1 MNRRFTLSSALAAT
15 LLLAVTACGSSGG
28 SAKPTAG
35 STAVSTAGST
45 SGGTTA
51 AAAGSKCDPATLSK
65 IQSSIDAAQ
74 SKAQSKGPN
83 GETAKPASDVTLT
96 DAEIAKVKAMNATAA
111 IVFHT
116 KASDWSTAQET
127 GLKTEFARL
136 GITVTDVT
144 DAGFKAD
151 QQIIDIET
159 VRAKKPSIM
168 VSIPVDAAA
177 TAAAYKAVAA
187 AGTKLVF
194 MDNIAAGLKQ
204 GTDYVSVV
212 SADNYG
218 NGVVSAHLMAKAL
231 CGKGKIATVFHG
243 ADFFVTKQ
251 RHEGFANTI
260 KSDYPGIQIVDEK
273 AIDGADFATL
283 AQDATNAIL
292 AKNQDLQGIWAV
304 WDTPAEGVLAAINS
318 NNRKAVIVITEDLG
332 KPVAIEMAKNGQVRG
347 LGAQR
352 PYQAGITE
360 ADLGAYG
367 LLGKTAPDY
376 VALPALAVDHDNVLK
391 SWKDVY
397 FQDAPA
403 DIASA
408 FKK

>member
-1 MNRRFTLSSALAAT
+1 MNRRLTLSSALAAT
-15 LLLAVTACGSSGG
+15 LFLTMTACGSSGG
-28 SAKPTAG
+28 SSTPNDKSTAAG
-35 STAVSTAGST
+35 ST
-45 SGGTTA
+45 
-51 AAAGSKCDPATLSK
+51 CDPAVLSK
-65 IQSSIDAAQ
+65 IETSIDAAQ
-74 SKAQSKGPN
+74 TKAQSTGPN
-83 GETAKPASDVTLT
+83 GEAAKPASDVTLT
-96 DAEIAKVKAMNATAA
+96 DDEIAKVKAMNATAA

-151 QQIIDIET
+151 QQITDIET
-159 VRAKKPSIM
+159 VMAKKPSIM

-177 TAAAYKAVAA
+177 TADAYKAVAA

-194 MDNIAAGLKQ
+194 MDNVAAGLQQ

-212 SADNYG
+212 SADNFG

-251 RHEGFANTI
+251 RHDGFVNTI
-260 KSDYPGIQIVDEK
+260 KSDYPDIQIVDEK
-273 AIDGADFATL
+273 GIDGADFATL

-318 NNRKAVIVITEDLG
+318 NNRKGVIVITEDLG
-332 KPVAIEMAKNGQVRG
+332 KPVAIEMAKNGQVKG

-352 PYQAGITE
+352 PYEAGITE
-360 ADLGAYG
+360 ARLAAYG

-376 VALPALAVDHDNVLK
+376 VALPALAVDHDNLLQ

-397 FQDAPA
+397 FEDAPA
-403 DIASA
+403 DVASA
-408 FKK
+408 FKG

>member
-1 MNRRFTLSSALAAT
+1 MNRSRTLSSALAAT
-15 LLLAVTACGSSGG
+15 LLVALAACGSDGKSSPQPAGAAGGNAAGATSG
-28 SAKPTAG
+28 SA
-35 STAVSTAGST
+35 
-45 SGGTTA
+45 
-51 AAAGSKCDPATLSK
+51 CDQATITK
-65 IQSSIDAAQ
+65 IQASIDAAQ
-74 SKAQSKGPN
+74 SKAQSTGPH
-83 GETAKPASDVTLT
+83 GEAAKPASDVTLT
-96 DAEIAKVKAMNATAA
+96 DDEIAKVKAMNATAA

-136 GITVTDVT
+136 GIKVTDVT

-151 QQIIDIET
+151 QQITDIET
-159 VRAKKPSIM
+159 VMAKKPSIM

-177 TAAAYKAVAA
+177 TADAYKAVAA

-194 MDNIAAGLKQ
+194 MDNVAVGLKQ

-231 CGKGKIATVFHG
+231 CGKGKIATVYHG

-251 RHEGFANTI
+251 RHEGFVNTI

-304 WDTPAEGVLAAINS
+304 WDTPGEGVLAAINS
-318 NNRKAVIVITEDLG
+318 NNRKDVIVITEDLG
-332 KPVAIEMAKNGQVRG
+332 KPVAIEMAKNGQVKG

-397 FQDAPA
+397 FQAAPA
-403 DIASA
+403 DIADA
-408 FKK
+408 FKG

>member
-1 MNRRFTLSSALAAT
+1 MNRRPTLSSALAAT
-15 LLLAVTACGSSGG
+15 LLLAVTACGSSG
-28 SAKPTAG
+28 SSSTPTSE
-35 STAVSTAGST
+35 STG
-45 SGGTTA
+45 GGTTA
-51 AAAGSKCDPATLSK
+51 AAAGSKCDPAILSK
-65 IQSSIDAAQ
+65 IQTSIDAAQ
-74 SKAQSKGPN
+74 SEAQSKGPN

-96 DAEIAKVKAMNATAA
+96 DDEITKVKAMHATAA

-151 QQIIDIET
+151 QQITDIET
-159 VRAKKPSIM
+159 VMAKKPSIM

-177 TAAAYKAVAA
+177 TADAYKAVAA

-231 CGKGKIATVFHG
+231 CGKGNIATVFHG

-251 RHEGFANTI
+251 RHEGFVNTI
-260 KSDYPGIQIVDEK
+260 KSDYPDIKIVDEK
-273 AIDGADFATL
+273 GIDGADFATL

-318 NNRKAVIVITEDLG
+318 NNRKGVIVITEDLG
-332 KPVAIEMAKNGQVRG
+332 KPVAIEMAKNGQVKG

-352 PYQAGITE
+352 PYEAGITE
-360 ADLGAYG
+360 AILGAYG

-376 VALPALAVDHDNVLK
+376 VALPALAVDHDNVLQ

-408 FKK
+408 FRN

>member
-1 MNRRFTLSSALAAT
+1 MNRRPTLSSALAAT
-15 LLLAVTACGSSGG
+15 LLLAVTACGSSG
-28 SAKPTAG
+28 SSSTPTAE
-35 STAVSTAGST
+35 STG
-45 SGGTTA
+45 GGTTA
-51 AAAGSKCDPATLSK
+51 AAAGSKCDPAILSK
-65 IQSSIDAAQ
+65 IQTSIDAAQ

-83 GETAKPASDVTLT
+83 GEAAKPASDVTLT
-96 DAEIAKVKAMNATAA
+96 DDEIAKVKAMNATAA

-151 QQIIDIET
+151 QQITDIET
-159 VRAKKPSIM
+159 VMAKKPSIM

-177 TAAAYKAVAA
+177 TADAYKAVAA

-194 MDNIAAGLKQ
+194 MDNVAAGLQQ

-231 CGKGKIATVFHG
+231 CGKGNIATVFHG

-251 RHEGFANTI
+251 RHDGFVNTI
-260 KSDYPGIQIVDEK
+260 KSDYPDIKIVDEK
-273 AIDGADFATL
+273 GIDGADFATL

-318 NNRKAVIVITEDLG
+318 NNRKGVIVITEDLG
-332 KPVAIEMAKNGQVRG
+332 KPVAIEMAKNGQVKG

-376 VALPALAVDHDNVLK
+376 VALPALAVDHDNVLQ

-403 DIASA
+403 DIAGA
-408 FKK
+408 FKN

>member
-1 MNRRFTLSSALAAT
+1 MNRRPTLSSALAAT
-15 LLLAVTACGSSGG
+15 LLLAVTACGSSG
-28 SAKPTAG
+28 SSSTPTAG
-35 STAVSTAGST
+35 STG
-45 SGGTTA
+45 GGTTA
-51 AAAGSKCDPATLSK
+51 AAAGSKCDPAILSK
-65 IQSSIDAAQ
+65 IQTSIDAAQ
-74 SKAQSKGPN
+74 SKAQSKGPH

-144 DAGFKAD
+144 DAGFKAE
-151 QQIIDIET
+151 QQITDIQT
-159 VRAKKPSIM
+159 VMAKKPSIM
-168 VSIPVDAAA
+168 VSIPVDAGA
-177 TAAAYKAVAA
+177 TADAYKAVAA

-194 MDNIAAGLKQ
+194 MDNVADGMKQ
-204 GTDYVSVV
+204 GTGYVSVV

-251 RHEGFANTI
+251 RHEGFVSTI

-273 AIDGADFATL
+273 GIDGADFATL

-304 WDTPAEGVLAAINS
+304 WDTPGEGVLAAINS
-318 NNRKAVIVITEDLG
+318 NNRKDVIVITEDLG
-332 KPVAIEMAKNGQVRG
+332 KPVAIEMAKNGQVKG

-352 PYQAGITE
+352 PYEAGITE
-360 ADLGAYG
+360 ARLGAYG

-403 DIASA
+403 DVASA

>member
-1 MNRRFTLSSALAAT
+1 MNRRLTLSSALAAT
-15 LLLAVTACGSSGG
+15 LLLTMTACGSSTSSSTTAAKSTGG
-28 SAKPTAG
+28 STP
-35 STAVSTAGST
+35 
-45 SGGTTA
+45 A
-51 AAAGSKCDPATLSK
+51 AAAGSTCDPAILSK
-65 IQSSIDAAQ
+65 IQTSISGAQ
-74 SKAQSKGPN
+74 SKAQSTGPN

-151 QQIIDIET
+151 QQITDIQT
-159 VRAKKPSIM
+159 VMAKKPSIM
-168 VSIPVDAAA
+168 VSIPVDAGA
-177 TAAAYKAVAA
+177 TADAYKAVGA

-194 MDNIAAGLKQ
+194 MDNVAAGMKQ
-204 GTDYVSVV
+204 GTGYVSVV

-251 RHEGFANTI
+251 RHEGFVSTI

-273 AIDGADFATL
+273 GIDGADFATL

-304 WDTPAEGVLAAINS
+304 WDTPGEGVLAAINS
-318 NNRKAVIVITEDLG
+318 NNRKDVIVITQDLG
-332 KPVAIEMAKNGQVRG
+332 KPVAIEIAKNGQVKG

-352 PYQAGITE
+352 PYEAGIIE
-360 ADLGAYG
+360 ARLGAYG

-376 VALPALAVDHDNVLK
+376 VALPALAVDHDTVLK

>member
-1 MNRRFTLSSALAAT
+1 MNRRRTLSSALAAT
-15 LLLAVTACGSSGG
+15 LLLTMTACGSST
-28 SAKPTAG
+28 SSSTTTAK

-65 IQSSIDAAQ
+65 IQSSIDVAQ

-96 DAEIAKVKAMNATAA
+96 DDELAKVKAMNATAA

-151 QQIIDIET
+151 QQITDIQT
-159 VRAKKPSIM
+159 VMAKKPSIM
-168 VSIPVDAAA
+168 VSIPVDAGA
-177 TAAAYKAVAA
+177 TADAYKAVGA

-194 MDNIAAGLKQ
+194 MDNVAAGLKQ
-204 GTDYVSVV
+204 GTGYVSVV

-251 RHEGFANTI
+251 RHEGFVSTI

-273 AIDGADFATL
+273 GIDGADFATL
-283 AQDATNAIL
+283 AQDAANAIL

-304 WDTPAEGVLAAINS
+304 WDTPGEGVLAAINS
-318 NNRKAVIVITEDLG
+318 NNRKDVIVITEDLG
-332 KPVAIEMAKNGQVRG
+332 KPVAIEMAKNGQVKG

-352 PYQAGITE
+352 PYEAGITE
-360 ADLGAYG
+360 ARLGAYG

>member
-1 MNRRFTLSSALAAT
+1 MNRRPTLSSALAAT
-15 LLLAVTACGSSGG
+15 LLLAVTACGSSG
-28 SAKPTAG
+28 SSSTPTAE
-35 STAVSTAGST
+35 STG
-45 SGGTTA
+45 GGTTA
-51 AAAGSKCDPATLSK
+51 AAAGSKCDPAILSK
-65 IQSSIDAAQ
+65 IQTSIDAAQ

-83 GETAKPASDVTLT
+83 GEAAKPASDVTLT
-96 DAEIAKVKAMNATAA
+96 DDEIAKVKAMNATAA

-116 KASDWSTAQET
+116 KASDWSTAQEA

-151 QQIIDIET
+151 QQITDIET
-159 VRAKKPSIM
+159 VMAKKPSIM

-177 TAAAYKAVAA
+177 TADAYKAVAA

-194 MDNIAAGLKQ
+194 MDNVAAGLQQ

-231 CGKGKIATVFHG
+231 CGKGNIATVFHG

-251 RHEGFANTI
+251 RHDGFVNTI
-260 KSDYPGIQIVDEK
+260 KSDYPDIKIVDEK
-273 AIDGADFATL
+273 GIDGADFATL

-318 NNRKAVIVITEDLG
+318 NNRKGVIVITEDLG
-332 KPVAIEMAKNGQVRG
+332 KPVAIEMAKNGQVKG

-376 VALPALAVDHDNVLK
+376 VALPALAVDHDNVLQ

-403 DIASA
+403 DIAGA
-408 FKK
+408 FKN

>member
-1 MNRRFTLSSALAAT
+1 VNRRRTLSSALAAT
-15 LLLAVTACGSSGG
+15 LLLAVTACGSDGG
-28 SAKPTAG
+28 SSTPAAG
-35 STAVSTAGST
+35 ST
-45 SGGTTA
+45 GGGTA
-51 AAAGSKCDPATLSK
+51 AAASGSTCDAAMLSK
-65 IQSSIDAAQ
+65 IQTSIDAAQ
-74 SKAQSKGPN
+74 STAQSTGPN

-96 DAEIAKVKAMNATAA
+96 DDEIAKVKAMNATAA

-151 QQIIDIET
+151 QQITDIET
-159 VRAKKPSIM
+159 VMAKKPSVM

-177 TAAAYKAVAA
+177 TADAYKAVAA

-194 MDNIAAGLKQ
+194 MDNVAAGLKQ
-204 GTDYVSVV
+204 GSDYVSVV

-251 RHEGFANTI
+251 RHEGFVNTI
-260 KSDYPGIQIVDEK
+260 KSDYPDIQIVDEK
-273 AIDGADFATL
+273 GIDGADFATL

-318 NNRKAVIVITEDLG
+318 NNRKGVIVITEDLG

-352 PYQAGITE
+352 PYEAGITE
-360 ADLGAYG
+360 ADLAAYG

-397 FQDAPA
+397 FQEAPA
-403 DIASA
+403 DIANA
-408 FKK
+408 FKD

>member
-1 MNRRFTLSSALAAT
+1 MNRRPTLSSALAAT
-15 LLLAVTACGSSGG
+15 LLLAVTACGSSG
-28 SAKPTAG
+28 SSSTPTAG
-35 STAVSTAGST
+35 STG
-45 SGGTTA
+45 GGTTA
-51 AAAGSKCDPATLSK
+51 AAAGSKCDPAILSK
-65 IQSSIDAAQ
+65 IQTSIDAAQ

-83 GETAKPASDVTLT
+83 GEAAKPASDVTLT
-96 DAEIAKVKAMNATAA
+96 DDEIAKVKAMNATAA

-151 QQIIDIET
+151 QQITDIET
-159 VRAKKPSIM
+159 VMAKKPSIM

-177 TAAAYKAVAA
+177 TADAYKAVAA

-194 MDNIAAGLKQ
+194 MDNVAAGLQQ

-231 CGKGKIATVFHG
+231 CGQGKIATVFHG

-251 RHEGFANTI
+251 RHEGFVNTI

-273 AIDGADFATL
+273 GIDGADFATL

-318 NNRKAVIVITEDLG
+318 NNRKGVIVITEDLG
-332 KPVAIEMAKNGQVRG
+332 KPVAIEMAKNGQVKG

-376 VALPALAVDHDNVLK
+376 VALPALAVDHDNVLQ

-403 DIASA
+403 DIAGA
-408 FKK
+408 FKN

>member
-1 MNRRFTLSSALAAT
+1 MKCSRTLSSTFASALLVLVA
-15 LLLAVTACGSSGG
+15 ACGSDGGSSGSATTASGG
-28 SAKPTAG
+28 
-35 STAVSTAGST
+35 

-51 AAAGSKCDPATLSK
+51 AGSSDSSCDQAMLTK
-65 IQSSIDAAQ
+65 IQASIDAAQ
-74 SKAQSKGPN
+74 GTAQSTGPN
-83 GETAKPASDVTLT
+83 GETAKPASDVKLT
-96 DAEIAKVKAMNATAA
+96 DEEVAKVKAMNATAA

-127 GLKTEFARL
+127 GLKSEFDRL
-136 GITVTDVT
+136 GIEVTDVT

-151 QQIIDIET
+151 QQITDIET
-159 VRAKKPSIM
+159 VMAKKPSIM
-168 VSIPVDAAA
+168 ISIPVDAAA
-177 TAAAYKAVAA
+177 TADAYKAVAA

-194 MDNIAAGLKQ
+194 MDNVPAGLKQ

-251 RHEGFANTI
+251 RHEGFVNTI
-260 KSDYPGIQIVDEK
+260 KSEYPDIQIVDERGV
-273 AIDGADFATL
+273 DGADFATL

-318 NNRKAVIVITEDLG
+318 NNRKDVIVITEDLG
-332 KPVAIEMAKNGQVRG
+332 KPVAIEMAKDGQVKG

-352 PYQAGITE
+352 PYEAGITE
-360 ADLGAYG
+360 ADLAAYG

-376 VALPALAVDHDNVLK
+376 VALPALAVDHDNLLK
-391 SWKDVY
+391 SWKEVY

-403 DIASA
+403 DIADA
-408 FKK
+408 FKD

>member
-1 MNRRFTLSSALAAT
+1 VNRRRTLSSAVAAT
-15 LLLAVTACGSSGG
+15 LLLAMAACGSDGG
-28 SAKPTAG
+28 SSTPTAG
-35 STAVSTAGST
+35 SA

-51 AAAGSKCDPATLSK
+51 AAAAVGSNCDAAMLSK
-65 IQSSIDAAQ
+65 IQTSIDAAQ
-74 SKAQSKGPN
+74 SKAQSTGPN

-96 DAEIAKVKAMNATAA
+96 DDEIATVKAMNATAA

-116 KASDWSTAQET
+116 KASDWSTAQEA
-127 GLKTEFARL
+127 GLKTEFERL

-151 QQIIDIET
+151 QQITDIET
-159 VRAKKPSIM
+159 VMAKKPSVM

-177 TAAAYKAVAA
+177 TADAYKAVAA

-194 MDNIAAGLKQ
+194 MDNVAAGLKQ
-204 GTDYVSVV
+204 GSDYVSVV

-251 RHEGFANTI
+251 RHEGFVNTI
-260 KSDYPGIQIVDEK
+260 KSDYPDIQIVDEK
-273 AIDGADFATL
+273 GIDGADFATL

-318 NNRKAVIVITEDLG
+318 NNRQGVIVITEDLG

-360 ADLGAYG
+360 ADLAAYG

-376 VALPALAVDHDNVLK
+376 VALPALAVDHDNVLQ

-403 DIASA
+403 DIAGA
-408 FKK
+408 FKN

>member
-1 MNRRFTLSSALAAT
+1 MNRRRTLSSAFAAT
-15 LLLAVTACGSSGG
+15 LLLALAACGSDAGSSTPAAG
-28 SAKPTAG
+28 SA
-35 STAVSTAGST
+35 

-51 AAAGSKCDPATLSK
+51 AGAAAGSSCDPAMLSK
-65 IQSSIDAAQ
+65 IQASIDAAQ
-74 SKAQSKGPN
+74 SKAQSTGPN
-83 GETAKPASDVTLT
+83 GETAKPASDVSLT
-96 DAEIAKVKAMNATAA
+96 DDEIAKVKAMNATAA

-127 GLKTEFARL
+127 GLKTEFGRL

-151 QQIIDIET
+151 QQITDIET
-159 VRAKKPSIM
+159 VMAKKPSVM

-177 TAAAYKAVAA
+177 TADAYKAVAA

-194 MDNIAAGLKQ
+194 MDNVANGLKQ
-204 GTDYVSVV
+204 GSDYVSVV

-251 RHEGFANTI
+251 RHEGFVNTI
-260 KSDYPGIQIVDEK
+260 KSDYPDIQIVDEK
-273 AIDGADFATL
+273 GIDGADFASL

-318 NNRKAVIVITEDLG
+318 NNRKGVIVVTEDLG
-332 KPVAIEMAKNGQVRG
+332 KPVAIEMAKNGQVKG

-397 FQDAPA
+397 FQDAPT

-408 FKK
+408 FQN

>member
-1 MNRRFTLSSALAAT
+1 MNRRLTLSSALAAT
-15 LLLAVTACGSSGG
+15 LFLTMTACGSSGG
-28 SAKPTAG
+28 SSTPNDKSTAAG
-35 STAVSTAGST
+35 ST
-45 SGGTTA
+45 
-51 AAAGSKCDPATLSK
+51 CDPAVLSK
-65 IQSSIDAAQ
+65 IETSIDAAQ
-74 SKAQSKGPN
+74 TKAQSTGPN
-83 GETAKPASDVTLT
+83 GEAAKPASDVTLT
-96 DAEIAKVKAMNATAA
+96 DDEIAKVKAMNATAA

-136 GITVTDVT
+136 GISVTDVT

-151 QQIIDIET
+151 QQITDIET
-159 VRAKKPSIM
+159 VMAKKPSIM

-177 TAAAYKAVAA
+177 TADAYKAVAA

-194 MDNIAAGLKQ
+194 MDNVAAGLQQ

-212 SADNYG
+212 SADNFG

-251 RHEGFANTI
+251 RHEGFVNTI

-273 AIDGADFATL
+273 GIDGADFATL

-318 NNRKAVIVITEDLG
+318 NNRKGVIVITEDLG
-332 KPVAIEMAKNGQVRG
+332 KPVAIEMAKNGQVKG

-352 PYQAGITE
+352 PYEAGITE
-360 ADLGAYG
+360 ARLAAYG

-376 VALPALAVDHDNVLK
+376 VALPALAVDHDNLLQ

-397 FQDAPA
+397 FEDAPA
-403 DIASA
+403 DVASA
-408 FKK
+408 FKG

>member
-1 MNRRFTLSSALAAT
+1 MKCSRTLSSTFASALLVLVA
-15 LLLAVTACGSSGG
+15 ACGSDGGSSGSATTASGG
-28 SAKPTAG
+28 
-35 STAVSTAGST
+35 

-51 AAAGSKCDPATLSK
+51 AGSSDSSCDQAMLTK
-65 IQSSIDAAQ
+65 IQASIDAAQ
-74 SKAQSKGPN
+74 GTAQSTGPN
-83 GETAKPASDVTLT
+83 GETAKPASDVKLT
-96 DAEIAKVKAMNATAA
+96 DEEVAKVKAMNATAA

-127 GLKTEFARL
+127 GLKSEFDRL
-136 GITVTDVT
+136 GIEVTDVT

-151 QQIIDIET
+151 QQITDIET
-159 VRAKKPSIM
+159 VMAKKPSIM
-168 VSIPVDAAA
+168 ISIPVDAAA
-177 TAAAYKAVAA
+177 TADAYKAVAA

-194 MDNIAAGLKQ
+194 MDNVPAGLKQ

-251 RHEGFANTI
+251 RHEGFVKTI
-260 KSDYPGIQIVDEK
+260 KSEYPDIQIVDERGV
-273 AIDGADFATL
+273 DGADFATL
-283 AQDATNAIL
+283 AQDAANAIL

-318 NNRKAVIVITEDLG
+318 NNRKDVIVITEDLG
-332 KPVAIEMAKNGQVRG
+332 KPVAIEMAKDGQVKG

-352 PYQAGITE
+352 PYEAGITE
-360 ADLGAYG
+360 ADLAAYG

-376 VALPALAVDHDNVLK
+376 VALPALAVDHDNLLE
-391 SWKDVY
+391 SWKEVY

-403 DIASA
+403 DIADA
-408 FKK
+408 FKD

>member
-1 MNRRFTLSSALAAT
+1 VNRRRTLSSAVAAT
-15 LLLAVTACGSSGG
+15 LLLAMAACGSDAG
-28 SAKPTAG
+28 SSTPAAG
-35 STAVSTAGST
+35 ST
-45 SGGTTA
+45 GGGGTA
-51 AAAGSKCDPATLSK
+51 AAASGSTCDAAMLSK
-65 IQSSIDAAQ
+65 IQTSIDAAQ
-74 SKAQSKGPN
+74 STAQSTGPN

-96 DAEIAKVKAMNATAA
+96 DDEVAKVKAMNATAA

-151 QQIIDIET
+151 QQITDIET
-159 VRAKKPSIM
+159 VMAKKPSVM

-177 TAAAYKAVAA
+177 TADAYKAVAA

-194 MDNIAAGLKQ
+194 MDNVAAGLKH

-251 RHEGFANTI
+251 RHEGFVTTI
-260 KSDYPGIQIVDEK
+260 KSDYPDIQIVDEK
-273 AIDGADFATL
+273 GIDGADFATL

-318 NNRKAVIVITEDLG
+318 NNRKDVIVITEDLG
-332 KPVAIEMAKNGQVRG
+332 KPVAIEMAKLGQVRG

-352 PYQAGITE
+352 PYEAGITE
-360 ADLGAYG
+360 ADLAAYG

-376 VALPALAVDHDNVLK
+376 VALPALAVDHDNVLQ

-397 FQDAPA
+397 FQEAPA
-403 DIASA
+403 DIADA
-408 FKK
+408 FKD

>member
-1 MNRRFTLSSALAAT
+1 MNRRHTLSSAFAAT
-15 LLLAVTACGSSGG
+15 LLLAASACGSSGG
-28 SAKPTAG
+28 SSTPTAE
-35 STAVSTAGST
+35 STAG
-45 SGGTTA
+45 GPTA
-51 AAAGSKCDPATLSK
+51 AAAGSSKCDPAMLSK
-65 IQSSIDAAQ
+65 IQTSIDAAQ
-74 SKAQSKGPN
+74 SKAQSTGPN

-96 DAEIAKVKAMNATAA
+96 DDEVAKVMAMNATAA
-111 IVFHT
+111 IVFHP
-116 KASDWSTAQET
+116 KASDWSTAQEA

-151 QQIIDIET
+151 QQITDIET
-159 VRAKKPSIM
+159 VMAKKPSIM
-168 VSIPVDAAA
+168 VSIPADAAA
-177 TAAAYKAVAA
+177 TADAYKAVAA

-194 MDNIAAGLKQ
+194 MDNVAAGLKQ

-212 SADNYG
+212 SADNFG

-231 CGKGKIATVFHG
+231 CGKGKAATVFHG

-251 RHEGFANTI
+251 RYEGFMNTI

-273 AIDGADFATL
+273 GIDGADFATL

-318 NNRKAVIVITEDLG
+318 NNRKDVIVITQDLG

-352 PYQAGITE
+352 PYEAGITE
-360 ADLGAYG
+360 ATLAAYG

-376 VALPALAVDHDNVLK
+376 VALPALAVDHDNLLK

-403 DIASA
+403 DVADA
-408 FKK
+408 FKE

>member
-1 MNRRFTLSSALAAT
+1 MNRRPTLSSALAAT
-15 LLLAVTACGSSGG
+15 LLLAVTACGSSG
-28 SAKPTAG
+28 SSSTPTAG
-35 STAVSTAGST
+35 STG
-45 SGGTTA
+45 GGTTA
-51 AAAGSKCDPATLSK
+51 AAAGSKCDPAILSK
-65 IQSSIDAAQ
+65 IQTSIDAAQ

-83 GETAKPASDVTLT
+83 GEAAKPASDVTLT
-96 DAEIAKVKAMNATAA
+96 DDEIAKVKAMNATAA

-151 QQIIDIET
+151 QQITDIET
-159 VRAKKPSIM
+159 VMAKKPSIM

-177 TAAAYKAVAA
+177 TADAYKAVAA

-194 MDNIAAGLKQ
+194 MDNVAAGLQQ

-231 CGKGKIATVFHG
+231 CGQGKIATVFHG

-251 RHEGFANTI
+251 RHEGFVNTI

-273 AIDGADFATL
+273 GIDGADFATL

-318 NNRKAVIVITEDLG
+318 NNRKGVIVITEDLG
-332 KPVAIEMAKNGQVRG
+332 KPVAIKMAKNGQVKG

-376 VALPALAVDHDNVLK
+376 VALPALAVDHDNVLQ

-403 DIASA
+403 DIAGA
-408 FKK
+408 FKN